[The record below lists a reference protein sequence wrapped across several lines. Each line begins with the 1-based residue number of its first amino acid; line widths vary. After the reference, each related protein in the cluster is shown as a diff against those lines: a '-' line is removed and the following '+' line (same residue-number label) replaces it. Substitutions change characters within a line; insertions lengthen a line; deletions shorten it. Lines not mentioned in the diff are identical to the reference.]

1 MTIAMQVLEQYVVVI
16 RENYL
21 PLFPVNIKPSKQ
33 FNLAVAGGLILDA
46 LKHIGLKIAA
56 GGRKGK
62 VSANRREMLR
72 PDNNSCQYGDS
83 NQNLTLE
90 HVSLRS
96 PGASYIGNNYRNRNR
111 RITEAGMRLRS
122 QLQPIFP
129 PTIFVYK
136 QFWINLQA
144 NLE

>member
-1 MTIAMQVLEQYVVVI
+1 MTIAMQVLEQYVVVFP
-16 RENYL
+16 ENYL
-21 PLFPVNIKPSKQ
+21 PLFPVK
-33 FNLAVAGGLILDA
+33 GGLIFDA
-46 LKHIGLKIAA
+46 LRHIGLKMAV

-62 VSANRREMLR
+62 VSPNRREMLR

-111 RITEAGMRLRS
+111 QKTEAGMRLHT
-122 QLQPIFP
+122 QLKPIF
-129 PTIFVYK
+129 VHK